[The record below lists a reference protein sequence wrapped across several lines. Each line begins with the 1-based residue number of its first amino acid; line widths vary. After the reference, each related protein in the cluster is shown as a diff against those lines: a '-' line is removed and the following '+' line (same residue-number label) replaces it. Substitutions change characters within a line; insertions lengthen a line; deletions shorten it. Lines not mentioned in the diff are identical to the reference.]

1 MISVYLSSNE
11 TQMMQANVNARK
23 VSLQSCEIIPESF
36 LSAFDNL
43 DHIDVERLMS
53 LFAEV
58 KDTVPVKH
66 DTVAVVLPDYLF
78 EMIDCFSYAV
88 EAEIKEHIAQTLH
101 RSLAEVYISM
111 PIFSQPQPLEKDVT
125 VCVIDCRIVDALVEA
140 AKKENVYLE
149 SIEPA
154 SVSYLRCSETFLKEE
169 LLWFQYPE
177 HATFLA
183 FSSICGLFKM
193 DVPQLSKKQLQT
205 LHEEEAEKLIV
216 ATLAELDQTA
226 LQTFTFFNKEVPLV
240 IFDNGH
246 NRFSGMRSRQTEP
259 RFFPAYIQNQNDVVE
274 EEMQQAVM
282 PTVGAFLQRF
292 DFSDEAFGVTDTSLT
307 FLSGNLLPEAVK
319 HHTST
324 FLRIN
329 KSQHMI
335 KVAACVLFVVAIME
349 ATGIL
354 FLSNTVI
361 PDSLKEDYQAAQSSM
376 AAINKELDI
385 IQLYEKED
393 QQVLVGYQGIVSSR
407 PNGLGFTSVEI
418 GAKARNEWIKVRVAA
433 KDPLVFQDY
442 VTALA
447 KGPLFSNVTI
457 KAINSDGSGY
467 KTADISIG
475 RR

>member
-11 TQMMQANVNARK
+11 TQMMQANVNAQK
-23 VSLQSCEIIPESF
+23 VSLQSCDIIPESF

-58 KDTVPVKH
+58 KDTGNVKN

-154 SVSYLRCSETFLKEE
+154 SVSCLRCSETFLKEE

-177 HATFLA
+177 HATLLA

-205 LHEEEAEKLIV
+205 LPEEEVEKLIM

-240 IFDNGH
+240 IFSEGG
-246 NRFSGMRSRQTEP
+246 NRFPGLLGRRAEQ
-259 RFFPAYIQNQNDVVE
+259 RFFPAYIKNDVVAK
-274 EEMQQAVM
+274 EMQQAVT
-282 PTVGAFLQRF
+282 PTVGAFLQRL
-292 DFSDEAFGVTDTSLT
+292 DFSDKAFDVTDTSLT

-329 KSQHMI
+329 KLQYVANI
-335 KVAACVLFVVAIME
+335 AACFLLVVAIME
-349 ATGIL
+349 AVGIL
-354 FLSNTVI
+354 FLSDTVI
-361 PDSLKEDYQAAQSSM
+361 PDSLKEDYQAAQSLM
-376 AAINKELDI
+376 PGINKELEI

-393 QQVLVGYQGIVSSR
+393 QQSLNGYQGLVFSR
-407 PNGLGFTSVEI
+407 PSGLGFTSVEI
-418 GAKARNEWIKVRVAA
+418 GAKGRSEWIKVRAAA
-433 KDPLVFQDY
+433 KDPLIFQDY
-442 VTALA
+442 VTALSRY
-447 KGPLFSNVTI
+447 PLFSTVVI

>member
-23 VSLQSCEIIPESF
+23 VSLQSCDIIPESF

-53 LFAEV
+53 LFAEA

-78 EMIDCFSYAV
+78 EMIDCFSYSA

-169 LLWFQYPE
+169 LLWFQYLE
-177 HATFLA
+177 HATLLA

-193 DVPQLSKKQLQT
+193 DVPQLSEKQLQT
-205 LHEEEAEKLIV
+205 LPEEEAEKLIM

-240 IFDNGH
+240 IFASGH

-259 RFFPAYIQNQNDVVE
+259 RFFPAYIQNDVVE

-282 PTVGAFLQRF
+282 PTVGAFLQRL
-292 DFSDEAFGVTDTSLT
+292 DFSDEAFGMTDTSLT

-319 HHTST
+319 RNTAM

-329 KSQHMI
+329 KLQHVVKI
-335 KVAACVLFVVAIME
+335 AACFLFVVAVIE
-349 ATGIL
+349 AAGVL
-354 FLSNTVI
+354 FLSDTVI
-361 PDSLKEDYQAAQSSM
+361 PDNLKEDYQAAQSSM
-376 AAINKELDI
+376 PAINKELEI

-447 KGPLFSNVTI
+447 KDPLFSNVTI

>member
-11 TQMMQANVNARK
+11 TQMMCADVSARK
-23 VSLQSCEIIPESF
+23 VSLQSCDIIPKSF
-36 LSAFDNL
+36 LSAFENL
-43 DHIDVERLMS
+43 DHIDIDRLMS

-58 KDTVPVKH
+58 KDTGNVKN
-66 DTVAVVLPDYLF
+66 DTLAVVLPDYLF
-78 EMIDCFSYAV
+78 EMVDCFSYSA

-111 PIFSQPQPLEKDVT
+111 PIFSHPQPLEKDVT

-177 HATFLA
+177 HATLLA

-193 DVPQLSKKQLQT
+193 DVPQLSENQLQT
-205 LHEEEAEKLIV
+205 LPEEEVEKLIM

-240 IFDNGH
+240 IFSEGKNKVPGLLG
-246 NRFSGMRSRQTEP
+246 RRAEP
-259 RFFPAYIQNQNDVVE
+259 RFFPAYIKNDVVE

-282 PTVGAFLQRF
+282 PTVGAFLQRL

-319 HHTST
+319 RNTAM

-329 KSQHMI
+329 KLQHVVKI
-335 KVAACVLFVVAIME
+335 AACFLFVVAVIE
-349 ATGIL
+349 AAGVL
-354 FLSNTVI
+354 FLSDTVI
-361 PDSLKEDYQAAQSSM
+361 PDNLKEDYQAAQSSIP
-376 AAINKELDI
+376 AINKELEI

-433 KDPLVFQDY
+433 KDPLIFQDY

-447 KGPLFSNVTI
+447 KDPLFSNVTI